1 MATYNIE
8 MNTLNSSGSYDQL
21 YPQTIMNNISD
32 WKNNVYN
39 KEEVDSNIQNMLL
52 NNSPIKVEKFY
63 DSTVVLNGTST
74 LITTISEQQ
83 FENCFLFIIKAK
95 TPTGGGNVALNFT
108 SSNTNQLLNIN
119 TKTNTDSDIDI
130 FQFYPVLISVN
141 NPIVDQTDSL
151 YFTGNDLYRQ
161 KDMNIKNFEL
171 YGRIPMGYRQNFSFK
186 IYLVYLNI

>member
-1 MATYNIE
+1 M
-8 MNTLNSSGSYDQL
+8 
-21 YPQTIMNNISD
+21 
-32 WKNNVYN
+32 
-39 KEEVDSNIQNMLL
+39 
-52 NNSPIKVEKFY
+52 
-63 DSTVVLNGTST
+63 
-74 LITTISEQQ
+74 
-83 FENCFLFIIKAK
+83 
-95 TPTGGGNVALNFT
+95 ALNFT

-186 IYLVYLNI
+186 IYLVYLNT